1 MEIQL
6 WKELLAPYQLAV
18 NELMVKFNYL
28 IKERKLNSFKSQ
40 KQQYYNISII
50 LLSLVILIILISFKI
65 YRIQKKQKVQLKE
78 QKAELKNKQ
87 KEYISLQ
94 IEQLDIIRTLEKTIS
109 EQKLENV
116 KITEELNNR
125 KII

>member
-1 MEIQL
+1 M
-6 WKELLAPYQLAV
+6 
-18 NELMVKFNYL
+18 
-28 IKERKLNSFKSQ
+28 
-40 KQQYYNISII
+40 
-50 LLSLVILIILISFKI
+50 ILIILISFKI

-109 EQKLENV
+109 EQKH
-116 KITEELNNR
+116 
-125 KII
+125 